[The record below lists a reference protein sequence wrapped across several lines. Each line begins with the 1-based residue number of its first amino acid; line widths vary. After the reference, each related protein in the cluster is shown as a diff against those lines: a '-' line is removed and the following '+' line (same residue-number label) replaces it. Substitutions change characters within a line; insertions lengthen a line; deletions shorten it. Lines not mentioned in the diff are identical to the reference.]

1 MAACAVCNKTILFG
15 GERQGDL
22 RFCSKR
28 CAVQGHQFQLA
39 ATIPDDQVRAEADA
53 IRRAPCPRCSRRNG
67 PVDLHLSHR
76 IYSAL
81 VFTKWWTTPVVSC
94 RPCANRRRAL
104 DLLFS
109 LAFGWWGFPWGLLV
123 TPVQVVRNVAALLT
137 PEKATTVPSPALER
151 AVRMQLAARLQSP
164 PELPRQALAR

>member
-28 CAVQGHQFQLA
+28 CAAAGQRFQLA
-39 ATIPDDQVRAEADA
+39 ATIPDEQVRGEADA
-53 IRRAPCPRCSRRNG
+53 IRRGPCPRCARRNG

-76 IYSAL
+76 VYS
-81 VFTKWWTTPVVSC
+81 VIVMTRWSTTPIVSC
-94 RPCANRRRAL
+94 RPCANGRRAL
-104 DLLFS
+104 DVLFS
-109 LAFGWWGFPWGLLV
+109 LAFGWWGFPWGFLI
-123 TPVQVVRNVAALLT
+123 TPMQVFRNIAALLT
-137 PEKATTVPSPALER
+137 PEKALTAPSPALER

-164 PELPRQALAR
+164 PELPRQARA